1 MLQQFLEQKRDIIL
15 KNWIDQTFNTYKPE
29 MVRFLRK
36 ESNQFANPVGHTII
50 TCLEKLYDSL
60 LKGIGVSEYQE
71 LEELIKVRAVQDFS
85 PSNSLSFIF
94 DLKKIVRDEL
104 ADSEQLEN
112 LIRELC
118 IFEEKIDTL
127 LALAFDLYTQT
138 RDKIHEIRLREVKAR
153 TQGVFENTRKIKK
166 Q

>member
-1 MLQQFLEQKRDIIL
+1 MLQQLLEQKRDIIL
-15 KNWIDQTFNTYKPE
+15 KKWVDLTFNTYKPE

-36 ESNQFANPVGHTII
+36 ETNQFANPVGHTII

-94 DLKKIVRDEL
+94 DLKKIVREEL
-104 ADSEQLEN
+104 ADNGQLEN
-112 LIRELC
+112 LVRELC
-118 IFEEKIDTL
+118 VFEEKIDTL
-127 LALAFDLYTQT
+127 LALAFDLYTQS
-138 RDKIHEIRLREVKAR
+138 RDKIHDLKLREVKAR
-153 TQGVFENTRKIKK
+153 AQGVFENPGKLKK